1 MKFSVVIPNVTKKLD
16 KFHLLKSCVE
26 SFRQFHGMDTELI
39 IVDDCSNKEFIPMIE
54 ELCLRYEATLILK
67 EKNEGFSKT
76 VNFGIRKASGDF
88 IFLLNNDVVFQKPVL
103 PEIEQSFMV
112 DDQIGIVGCLLF
124 YPNGTIQHG
133 GIARMGYQFTHLG
146 WHRHPSAT
154 PDVFHEKYLIGVTG
168 AAFAIRKK
176 AVDEIGYFDEDF
188 FLACEDTQYCLRAW
202 QKGWRVFY
210 NPKAQAIHVEGGTRG
225 STNQQKLSQSIDT
238 RNWYLEELKTNDKF
252 QKWIKAVNLHEIDR
266 RVNEANIE
274 KVTGVKQLTNESI
287 VSAPSK
293 DVSGSK
299 NLVHSEPHKIE
310 IKSIHHDKIESS
322 DITPSTK
329 IIGIRRTGAFG
340 DVLMATPVIRRLK
353 AKYPNAD
360 IWVST
365 VTQDAVIDNPYVSK
379 IVHNV
384 DQIKA
389 VTNVIYDLDLA
400 YENNPKMHTTDAY
413 SRVVFGHN
421 EDDKRIDLVSNQLDF
436 DNAFRFIH
444 GSVNFE
450 RDKVVVLHM
459 ASSWPNRTWPKA
471 YWSNVVKT
479 LSTRGYKVLIVGRGG
494 DLRADMIAGVVNL
507 VDRLKIREVR
517 EVIKKSHIFI
527 GMDSGLF
534 HVAQSTETPTI
545 GLFTVANPEYRVS
558 RMKNTYS
565 LIPNVPC
572 KFCLHDEKPPVTY
585 VGCKISTMQCLTDIT
600 PIAVI
605 NTVDDIF
612 RKVYGF

>member
-16 KFHLLKSCVE
+16 KFHLLKACLE
-26 SFRQFHGMDTELI
+26 SFRQYHGMNHEVI
-39 IVDDCSNKEFIPMIE
+39 VVDDCSNKEFIPMLE
-54 ELCLRYEATLILK
+54 DLCLRHEAILILK
-67 EKNEGFSKT
+67 DKNEGFSKT
-76 VNFGIRKASGDF
+76 VNVGIKKSTGD
-88 IFLLNNDVVFQKPVL
+88 IVFLLNNDVVFQKPVL
-103 PEIEQSFMV
+103 PEIEQSFLM
-112 DDQIGIVGCLLF
+112 DEKIGVVGCLLF

-146 WHRHPSAT
+146 WHRHPSST
-154 PDVFHEKYLIGVTG
+154 PDIFQEKYLIGVTG
-168 AAFAIRKK
+168 AAFAIRRT
-176 AVDEIGYFDEDF
+176 AIDEIGYFDEDF

-202 QKGWRVFY
+202 QKDWKVFY
-210 NPKAQAIHVEGGTRG
+210 NPKAQAIHIEGGTRG
-225 STNQQKLSQSIDT
+225 STDQQKLSQSIDT
-238 RNWYLEELKTNDKF
+238 RNWYLAELKTSEKF
-252 QKWIKAVNLHEIDR
+252 QKWIKAINLHEIDR

-274 KVTGVKQLTNESI
+274 RSTGVKNITSI
-287 VSAPSK
+287 ISKPSS
-293 DVSGSK
+293 DVSGNK
-299 NLVHSEPHKIE
+299 DLVHSEPHKIE
-310 IKSIHHDKIESS
+310 IKQINSEKIESS
-322 DITPSTK
+322 DATEKTK
-329 IIGIRRTGAFG
+329 IIGVRRTGAFG
-340 DVLMATPVIRRLK
+340 DVLMATPIIRRLK
-353 AKYPNAD
+353 KKYPNAE

-365 VTQDAVIDNPYVSK
+365 VTPDAVIANQYVSN

-384 DQIKA
+384 DQLRS
-389 VTNVIYDLDLA
+389 VTDVIYDLDLA

-413 SRVVFGHN
+413 SRVVFGCD
-421 EDDKRIDLVSNQLDF
+421 EEDKRIDLVSNQLDF
-436 DNAFRFIH
+436 DNAFKFIH

-459 ASSWPNRTWPKA
+459 ASSWPNRTWPKN
-471 YWSNVVKT
+471 YWSTVVKT

-494 DLRADMIAGVVNL
+494 DLKADMIAGVVNL

-545 GLFTVANPEYRVS
+545 GLFTVANPEFRVS
-558 RMKNTYS
+558 RPKNTYA
-565 LIPNVPC
+565 LIPSVSC

-585 VGCKISTMQCLTDIT
+585 VGCKINTMQCLTDIT
-600 PIAVI
+600 PNAVI